1 MQSFL
6 ALLLIALGGAGLVAL
21 REARLVLGALLVQW
35 LALAWVAGRLNN
47 GNNGPG
53 LAAVLVEL
61 LTALASVA
69 VLFLT
74 VTSVRGLRMDRME
87 GLTEAQR
94 QLARQ
99 ADEADRPSK
108 RGSNLSEA
116 WWPLAIILMSGAAG
130 LGLATVF
137 TLGADEQTMLAFY
150 WTLLSGAMALV
161 LDGSR
166 SPIKLAAGLLA
177 LLNGLALLVFAL
189 GVSSPGPA
197 TLGLLSLGRIATVA
211 VISYAYVVLKV
222 YFLDTNLDT
231 LFNVRSGSQGSSTAL
246 TVIANEQDA
255 AGEPPTTET
264 ISQPRIVNI
273 NE

>member
-1 MQSFL
+1 M
-6 ALLLIALGGAGLVAL
+6 VAL

-35 LALAWVAGRLNN
+35 LALAWVAAGLNN
-47 GNNGPG
+47 GNNEPW
-53 LAAVLVEL
+53 LAALLVEL
-61 LTALASVA
+61 LTALASIA

-74 VTSVRGLRMDRME
+74 VTSVRGSRVDKME

-99 ADEADRPSK
+99 AGEADGTGARN
-108 RGSNLSEA
+108 SNLSEA
-116 WWPLAIILMSGAAG
+116 WWPLAIILMAGAAG

-137 TLGADEQTMLAFY
+137 TLGADERTMLAFY

-177 LLNGLALLVFAL
+177 LLNGVTLLVFAL
-189 GVSSPGPA
+189 GVSSPGA
-197 TLGLLSLGRIATVA
+197 AMLGLLSLGRIATAA
-211 VISYAYVVLKV
+211 VISYAWIVLKV

-246 TVIANEQDA
+246 TLIANEQEA
-255 AGEPPTTET
+255 AGEPPTSE
-264 ISQPRIVNI
+264 IASQPQIVDL